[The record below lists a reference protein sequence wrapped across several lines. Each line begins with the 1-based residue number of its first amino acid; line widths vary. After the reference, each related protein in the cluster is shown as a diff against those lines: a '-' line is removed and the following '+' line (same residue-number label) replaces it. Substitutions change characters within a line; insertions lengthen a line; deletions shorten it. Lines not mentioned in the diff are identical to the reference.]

1 MCEKHDEHLVP
12 FGHHHI
18 EMFHDMFLENEPTL
32 RKDMLSGVVVNV
44 SKTEIEN
51 ARARKIM
58 LRSKKNEIE
67 ELKNEVGELKDLVN
81 KLIEKL

>member
-1 MCEKHDEHLVP
+1 MSIKRYAR
-12 FGHHHI
+12 I
-18 EMFHDMFLENEPTL
+18 ENEPTL

-58 LRSKKNEIE
+58 LKSKKNEIE